1 MIVVGYFLKY
11 INIITSVLFVAFA
24 FYFFAS
30 DSVIKKQS
38 QAQSKLSQAFPQSS
52 SKIKKGPYWIN
63 LYCKDLRIN
72 GLIVP
77 GCSTEVSL
85 FCEPDCVISDMS
97 VEIRNDR
104 GDVLVTKQGHINR
117 DKNKTE
123 YKRKRGAAPD
133 FWFSIDIPEEL
144 ASLANKPIKVLSSIE
159 YYPVTITHEVIGVNA
174 GLFGRR
180 ETAAQKITLDDNTLV
195 VSSSQIKAITGD
207 LTAIIIQRIAIYL
220 SLLIAVLLM
229 YGPVIY
235 ILHKM
240 LPLKRI
246 PLMPRALFSIP
257 LLLFI
262 VIDTSSLAFLCFAK
276 FASPAY

>member
-52 SKIKKGPYWIN
+52 SKI
-63 LYCKDLRIN
+63 
-72 GLIVP
+72 
-77 GCSTEVSL
+77 
-85 FCEPDCVISDMS
+85 
-97 VEIRNDR
+97 
-104 GDVLVTKQGHINR
+104 
-117 DKNKTE
+117 KTE